1 MNQQLKRINKWKWV
15 FRDIEQNHN
24 ISIYEE
30 VCNRCFKAPTEI
42 ALSYQGNEITYG
54 EMMQHVDAFSNSL
67 AQMGVEKG
75 TEIPVCMTLCPE
87 FVYLLLGASKL
98 GAVLNI
104 FGDWFS
110 DDYVREILQRSNFE
124 FLFLTDDHCSSL
136 QNILSGNSIS
146 NLTLISLNDS
156 LPRKNG
162 VPYNPYSEQQTPFLA
177 SAAMPKLDETIPHF
191 DLHGFLTQGETT
203 IASAA
208 CVTLDDPY
216 TITYTS
222 GTTDPTRPKAVTHAV
237 RSYMFLSRFKDR
249 DVSHMGNMEHLRVLA
264 HFPPYIHAGLTTSI
278 FDPLFEKAT
287 IILSPVY
294 SEKYFPIQ
302 ITELQP
308 NYACESVGAWYA
320 LCRYIEAR
328 KIDLPLLMLAVVTG
342 EAMSQGEERYFNR
355 IAKRHRF
362 GVKKLPYPLAPVSF
376 SIGGGTS
383 ESSGVFTTLFKSLQQ
398 KKPEYWFNRKEVGLT
413 PLNFVLSDVVR
424 EDNSTCKVG
433 EIGTI
438 SLSSPCNMLGYTY
451 DEKLN
456 RSIRYFD
463 EDGREWMK
471 MGAAGYKTD
480 SYPHIVIIGRP
491 NSYFLLPDC
500 ERLWFYQIEKSLYRE
515 LATLMSCEII
525 VTAKGEV
532 VFHTEQAPDRAKD
545 NVTFAEEFKQTIR
558 QIMPLPLQKGIYLR
572 IHSVEEPFP
581 IAGSGKRDHRT
592 LEAEGIT
599 RAILVL

>member
-1 MNQQLKRINKWKWV
+1 MDRQLKRVNKWKWV
-15 FRDIEQNHN
+15 FRDIERNHN
-24 ISIYEE
+24 MSIYEE
-30 VCNRCFKAPTEI
+30 IRSRCAKYPTET
-42 ALSYQGNEITYG
+42 ALSYQGNDITYG

-67 AQMGVEKG
+67 ARIGVEKG

-110 DDYVREILQRSNFE
+110 DDYVMKILRRGNSK
-124 FLFLTDDHCSSL
+124 FLFLTEDHYSTL
-136 QNILSGNSIS
+136 QGEISRNSVS
-146 NLTLISLNDS
+146 NLIVFSLSDS

-162 VPYNPYSEQQTPFLA
+162 VPYNPYFEQQAPFLS
-177 SAAMPKLDETIPHF
+177 SAISELDMTIPHYN
-191 DLHGFLTQGETT
+191 LHEFLAQGKTT
-203 IASAA
+203 IAPIAT
-208 CVTLDDPY
+208 VTLDDPY

-222 GTTDPTRPKAVTHAV
+222 GTTDPAHPKAVTHAV

-264 HFPPYIHAGLTTSI
+264 HFPSYIHAGLTTSI

-287 IILSPVY
+287 IILSPIY
-294 SEKYFPIQ
+294 SEKYFPLQ

-308 NYACESVGAWYA
+308 NYACGGIGAWYA
-320 LCRYIEAR
+320 LCRYIESR

-342 EAMSQGEERYFNR
+342 EGMSQGEERYFNR
-355 IAKRHRF
+355 IAKRHHF

-376 SIGGGTS
+376 SIGGGTG

-424 EDNSTCKVG
+424 KDNSTCKVG
-433 EIGTI
+433 EVGTI

-451 DEKLN
+451 DEELN
-456 RSIRYFD
+456 SSIRYFD

-480 SYPHIVIIGRP
+480 NYPHIVVIGRP
-491 NSYFLLPDC
+491 NSYFSLSDD
-500 ERLWFYQIEKSLYRE
+500 RKIWFYQIEEKLYKKFP
-515 LATLMSCEII
+515 TLMSCEII
-525 VTAKGEV
+525 VTTKDKI
-532 VFHTEQAPDRAKD
+532 VFHIEQSPDRVKD
-545 NVTFAEEFKQTIR
+545 NDILRKEFKRAIR
-558 QIMPLPLQKGIYLR
+558 QILPLPLQKEIYLR
-572 IHSVEEPFP
+572 IHSMEDPFP
-581 IAGSGKRDHRT
+581 IAASGKRDHRA
-592 LEAEGIT
+592 LESEGIT
-599 RAILVL
+599 QATLVL

>member
-1 MNQQLKRINKWKWV
+1 MNRQLERVNKWQCA

-24 ISIYEE
+24 MSIYEE
-30 VCNRCFKAPTEI
+30 VRNRCSKYPAEI

-54 EMMQHVDAFSNSL
+54 EMIRHADAFSNSL

-104 FGDWFS
+104 FGDWFAV
-110 DDYVREILQRSNFE
+110 DYVGQILQRSNFK
-124 FLFLTDDHCSSL
+124 FLFLTDDHCGSL
-136 QNILSGNSIS
+136 QDIISRTSIS
-146 NLTLISLNDS
+146 NLIVLSLNDS
-156 LPRKNG
+156 LPQKNG
-162 VPYNPYSEQQTPFLA
+162 VPYNPYFEQQRPFLA
-177 SAAMPKLDETIPHF
+177 SAAMDGTIPHD
-191 DLHGFLTQGETT
+191 DLRGFLARGETT
-203 IASAA
+203 AASAA
-208 CVTLDDPY
+208 SVTLDDPY

-249 DVSHMGNMEHLRVLA
+249 DISHMGNMEHLRVLA
-264 HFPPYIHAGLTTSI
+264 HFPSYIHAGLTTAI

-287 IILSPVY
+287 IILSPIY
-294 SEKYFPIQ
+294 SEKYFPLQ

-308 NYACESVGAWYA
+308 NFACGGVGAWYG
-320 LCRYIEAR
+320 LCRYIESR
-328 KIDLPLLMLAVVTG
+328 KIDLPFLMLAVVTG
-342 EAMSQGEERYFNR
+342 EGMSQGEERYFNR
-355 IAKRHRF
+355 IAKRHHF

-383 ESSGVFTTLFKSLQQ
+383 ESSGVFITLFKSLQR

-413 PLNFVLSDVVR
+413 PLNFVLSDVVG
-424 EDNSTCKVG
+424 EDNRSCSIGEVG
-433 EIGTI
+433 II

-456 RSIRYFD
+456 DSIRYFD

-480 SYPHIVIIGRP
+480 NYPHIMIIGRP
-491 NSYFLLPDC
+491 NSYFSLPDGGKI
-500 ERLWFYQIEKSLYRE
+500 WFYQIEKKLYKE
-515 LATLMSCEII
+515 ISTLMSCEII
-525 VTAKGEV
+525 VTEKGEV
-532 VFHTEQAPDRAKD
+532 VFHTEQSPDNAKD
-545 NVTFAEEFKQTIR
+545 HDTFAKEFKQAIR
-558 QIMPLPLQKGIYLR
+558 QILPLPLQKEIYLR
-572 IHSVEEPFP
+572 IHSTENPFP
-581 IAGSGKRDHRT
+581 IAASGKRDHCALDT
-592 LEAEGIT
+592 EGISQAT
-599 RAILVL
+599 LLL

>member
-1 MNQQLKRINKWKWV
+1 MDRQLKRVSKWKWV

-24 ISIYEE
+24 MSIYEE
-30 VCNRCFKAPTEI
+30 VRNRCSKYPAEI

-67 AQMGVEKG
+67 AQMGVAKG
-75 TEIPVCMTLCPE
+75 VEIPVCMTLCPE

-98 GAVLNI
+98 GAILNI
-104 FGDWFS
+104 FGEWFS
-110 DDYVREILQRSNFE
+110 GDYVREILERSNLK
-124 FLFLTDDHCSSL
+124 FLFLTADHCSSL
-136 QNILSGNSIS
+136 QDIISRNSIS
-146 NLTLISLNDS
+146 NLIVFSLNDS
-156 LPRKNG
+156 LPQKNG
-162 VPYNPYSEQQTPFLA
+162 VPYNPYSEQQALFLA
-177 SAAMPKLDETIPHF
+177 NATMSKLDGAIPH
-191 DLHGFLTQGETT
+191 DNLREFLARGETT
-203 IASAA
+203 VAPVAN
-208 CVTLDDPY
+208 VTLDDPY

-264 HFPPYIHAGLTTSI
+264 HFPSYIHAGLTTSI

-287 IILSPVY
+287 IILSPIY
-294 SEKYFPIQ
+294 SEKYFPLQ

-308 NYACESVGAWYA
+308 NYACGSVGAWYA
-320 LCRYIEAR
+320 LCRYIESR

-342 EAMSQGEERYFNR
+342 EGMSQGEERYFNR
-355 IAKRHRF
+355 IAKRHHF

-376 SIGGGTS
+376 SIGGGTG

-424 EDNSTCKVG
+424 ADNSTCKVG
-433 EIGTI
+433 EVGTI

-456 RSIRYFD
+456 NSIRYFD
-463 EDGREWMK
+463 EKGREWMK

-480 SYPHIVIIGRP
+480 NYPHIIIIGRP
-491 NSYFLLPDC
+491 NSYLSLSDGGKI
-500 ERLWFYQIEKSLYRE
+500 WFYEIEKKLYKGIS
-515 LATLMSCEII
+515 TLMSCEII
-525 VTAKGEV
+525 VTAEGEV
-532 VFHTEQAPDRAKD
+532 VFHIEQSPDNTKD
-545 NVTFAEEFKQTIR
+545 NVTLAKEFKQEIS
-558 QIMPLPLQKGIYLR
+558 QILPLSLQKNIYLR
-572 IHSVEEPFP
+572 IHSEEDPFP
-581 IAGSGKRDHRT
+581 IAGSGKRDHRA

-599 RAILVL
+599 QATLVL